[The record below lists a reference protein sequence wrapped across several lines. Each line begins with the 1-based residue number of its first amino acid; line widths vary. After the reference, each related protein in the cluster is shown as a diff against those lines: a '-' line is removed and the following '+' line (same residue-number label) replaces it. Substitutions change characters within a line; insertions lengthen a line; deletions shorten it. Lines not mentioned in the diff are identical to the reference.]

1 MSKGKFLFAAA
12 IIFILWYLLAL
23 LFRTPF
29 LPYPHS
35 VFLVLPEGIGKG
47 LGGHF
52 LISLYRILISLLAS
66 VITAVPLGLF
76 LGRKRRMDDL
86 ISPMVYLLYP
96 IPKIVFLPLIL
107 LVLGLGDLSKI
118 FILSVILFFQVLVT
132 TRDASKSIDEEQILS
147 VLSLGASSRQIFV
160 HAILP
165 ACLPKILTALRISIG
180 TSIAVLFFVESF
192 ATNSGLGYYIL
203 DAWSTLDYLGMYT
216 GILMMGVLGV
226 LLYEAVETIEK
237 RYCHWMFNLSTE
249 VRDM

>member
-1 MSKGKFLFAAA
+1 
-12 IIFILWYLLAL
+12 
-23 LFRTPF
+23 
-29 LPYPHS
+29 
-35 VFLVLPEGIGKG
+35 
-47 LGGHF
+47 
-52 LISLYRILISLLAS
+52 
-66 VITAVPLGLF
+66 
-76 LGRKRRMDDL
+76 MDDL

-249 VRDM
+249 VGQA